1 MRAKILLKIL
11 AISVVL
17 LMVVSGTTPCI
28 AVVDNSTNNIQNSSL
43 SLVENTSV
51 NVSATNAL
59 KSSINENKTIL
70 AVLIVEK
77 GFKAENVIYRENLG
91 DLNLD
96 TLFVKTKASELPEL
110 SEKVKNILFPKKIHT
125 SFIIEPKKAVI
136 KRY

>member
-1 MRAKILLKIL
+1 MGDKILLKIL

-28 AVVDNSTNNIQNSSL
+28 AVVDNSTNNIQNSSI

-51 NVSATNAL
+51 NVSANNAL

-96 TLFVKTKASELPEL
+96 ALFVKTEASELPEL
-110 SEKVKNILFPKKIHT
+110 SARRVSSLCSSTYPSPNITNP
-125 SFIIEPKKAVI
+125 AQ
-136 KRY
+136 